1 MDKTMQTYEY
11 LVSYIEHY
19 GYPPTI
25 REICINVGLDSTS
38 SVVYHLKKL
47 EKISIRY
54 ILIILK

>member
-11 LVSYIEHY
+11 LVSYMERV

-25 REICINVGLDSTS
+25 REICVNVGLDSTS

-47 EKISIRY
+47 EKIGRKNQKNY
-54 ILIILK
+54 